1 MAAENT
7 IAKADSP
14 LAKASSWTQSAKD
27 YFEDLQK
34 EMRLV
39 TWPSRKQVI
48 ATTTV
53 VVASVFLFAVYF
65 FVVDL
70 AFGRLIAEIFTRATG
85 K

>member
-1 MAAENT
+1 MANDNAIE
-7 IAKADSP
+7 KAQ
-14 LAKASSWTQSAKD
+14 SWVQNAKD

-53 VVASVFLFAVYF
+53 VVTSVFLFAAYF
-65 FVVDL
+65 AVVDQL
-70 AFGRLIAEIFTRATG
+70 FARGVTQIFQWSA

>member
-1 MAAENT
+1 MANENT
-7 IAKADSP
+7 
-14 LAKASSWTQSAKD
+14 LEKASSWVDSTKE

-53 VVASVFLFAVYF
+53 VVTSVFLFAAYF
-65 FVVDL
+65 AVVDQL
-70 AFGRLIAEIFTRATG
+70 FARGVTQIFKLSA

>member
-1 MAAENT
+1 MANENA
-7 IAKADSP
+7 IE
-14 LAKASSWTQSAKD
+14 KASTWPQNVKE

-53 VVASVFLFAVYF
+53 VVFSVFLFAAYF
-65 FVVDL
+65 AVIDQLFARGVTQVFKWS
-70 AFGRLIAEIFTRATG
+70 A

>member
-1 MAAENT
+1 MAAENA
-7 IAKADSP
+7 IE
-14 LAKASSWTQSAKD
+14 KASSWPQTVKD

-53 VVASVFLFAVYF
+53 VVASVFIFAAYFAV
-65 FVVDL
+65 VDQL
-70 AFGRLIAEIFTRATG
+70 FGRMVTQIFKWTAA

>member
-1 MAAENT
+1 MANET
-7 IAKADSP
+7 T
-14 LAKASSWTQSAKD
+14 LEKASSWVQNTKE

-53 VVASVFLFAVYF
+53 VVTSVFLFAAYF
-65 FVVDL
+65 AVVDQL
-70 AFGRLIAEIFTRATG
+70 FARGVTQIFTWSA

>member
-1 MAAENT
+1 MANENVMER
-7 IAKADSP
+7 
-14 LAKASSWTQSAKD
+14 ASSWVQNTKD

-53 VVASVFLFAVYF
+53 VVTSVFLFAAYF
-65 FVVDL
+65 AVIDQ
-70 AFGRLIAEIFTRATG
+70 IFARGITEVFKWSA

>member
-1 MAAENT
+1 MANET
-7 IAKADSP
+7 T
-14 LAKASSWTQSAKD
+14 LEKASSWVQNTKE

-53 VVASVFLFAVYF
+53 VVTSVFLFAAYF
-65 FVVDL
+65 AVVDQL
-70 AFGRLIAEIFTRATG
+70 FARGVTQIFAWSA

>member
-1 MAAENT
+1 MATENA
-7 IAKADSP
+7 IEKAT
-14 LAKASSWTQSAKD
+14 SWPQNVKN

-39 TWPSRKQVI
+39 TWPTRKQVV

-53 VVASVFLFAVYF
+53 VVASVFLFAAYF
-65 FVVDL
+65 AVADL
-70 AFGRLIAEIFTRATG
+70 AFNWLVGEIFRRATG

>member
-1 MAAENT
+1 MANETAIE
-7 IAKADSP
+7 
-14 LAKASSWTQSAKD
+14 KASSWPQNVKD

-53 VVASVFLFAVYF
+53 VVFSVFLFAAYF
-65 FVVDL
+65 AVIDQLFARGVTQVFKWS
-70 AFGRLIAEIFTRATG
+70 A

>member
-1 MAAENT
+1 MAAENA
-7 IAKADSP
+7 IE
-14 LAKASSWTQSAKD
+14 KASSWPQNVKN

-53 VVASVFLFAVYF
+53 VVASVFIFAAYFAV
-65 FVVDL
+65 VDQL
-70 AFGRLIAEIFTRATG
+70 FGRLITYIFKATTG

>member
-1 MAAENT
+1 MANENVME
-7 IAKADSP
+7 
-14 LAKASSWTQSAKD
+14 KASSWVQNTKE

-39 TWPSRKQVI
+39 TWPSRKQVV

-53 VVASVFLFAVYF
+53 VVTSVFLFAAYF
-65 FVVDL
+65 AVIDQ
-70 AFGRLIAEIFTRATG
+70 IFARGITEVFKWSA

>member
-1 MAAENT
+1 MANENVME
-7 IAKADSP
+7 KA
-14 LAKASSWTQSAKD
+14 ASWPQTVKT

-39 TWPSRKQVI
+39 TWPNRKQVI

-53 VVASVFLFAVYF
+53 VVASVFLFAAYF
-65 FVVDL
+65 AVVDQL
-70 AFGRLIAEIFTRATG
+70 FGRFVAWVFKAAA

>member
-1 MAAENT
+1 MANENVME
-7 IAKADSP
+7 
-14 LAKASSWTQSAKD
+14 KASSWVQNTRE

-53 VVASVFLFAVYF
+53 VVTSVFLFAAYF
-65 FVVDL
+65 AVIDQ
-70 AFGRLIAEIFTRATG
+70 IFARGITEVFKWSA

>member
-1 MAAENT
+1 MANDNVME
-7 IAKADSP
+7 
-14 LAKASSWTQSAKD
+14 KASSWVQNTRD

-53 VVASVFLFAVYF
+53 VVTSVFLFAAYF
-65 FVVDL
+65 AVIDQLFARGISEVFKWS
-70 AFGRLIAEIFTRATG
+70 AR
-85 K
+85 

>member
-1 MAAENT
+1 MANENA
-7 IAKADSP
+7 IEKAQ
-14 LAKASSWTQSAKD
+14 SWVQNAKD

-53 VVASVFLFAVYF
+53 VVTSVFLFAAYF
-65 FVVDL
+65 AVVDQL
-70 AFGRLIAEIFTRATG
+70 FARGVTKIFQMSA

>member
-1 MAAENT
+1 MANENT
-7 IAKADSP
+7 
-14 LAKASSWTQSAKD
+14 LTKASSWVQNTKD

-48 ATTTV
+48 ATTGV
-53 VVASVFLFAVYF
+53 VVASVFLFAAYF
-65 FVVDL
+65 AIVDQL
-70 AFGRLIAEIFTRATG
+70 FARGVTQIFTWST

>member
-1 MAAENT
+1 MATET
-7 IAKADSP
+7 M
-14 LAKASSWTQSAKD
+14 LEKASSWPQSVKT

-53 VVASVFLFAVYF
+53 VVASVFIFAAYFAV
-65 FVVDL
+65 VDQI
-70 AFGRLIAEIFTRATG
+70 FSRLVNQIFKYTTG

>member
-1 MAAENT
+1 MANENT
-7 IAKADSP
+7 
-14 LAKASSWTQSAKD
+14 LEKASSWVQNTKE

-53 VVASVFLFAVYF
+53 VVTSVFLFAAYF
-65 FVVDL
+65 AVVDQL
-70 AFGRLIAEIFTRATG
+70 FARGVTQIFAWST